1 MASNVAAEGKQL
13 KTNSGP
19 EGHHAYPMSGCP
31 REQPH
36 WGWLQMNMPPKEAA
50 AAAGADTAKIAE
62 AKWRRAKTVD
72 DVRAKHKGQPSRRR

>member
-1 MASNVAAEGKQL
+1 MSEGAAALGLAADEYAAEK
-13 KTNSGP
+13 
-19 EGHHAYPMSGCP
+19 
-31 REQPH
+31 
-36 WGWLQMNMPPKEAA
+36 AA